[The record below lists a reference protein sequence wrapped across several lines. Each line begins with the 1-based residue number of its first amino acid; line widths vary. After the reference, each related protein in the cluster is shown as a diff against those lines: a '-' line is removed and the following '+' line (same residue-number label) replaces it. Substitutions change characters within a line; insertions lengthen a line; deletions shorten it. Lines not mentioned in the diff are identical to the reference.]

1 MNRIWRLTLA
11 PTAIALLAGC
21 ASLGIDEAL
30 DTTNRDLR
38 AFTGGELTLARD
50 AVEHARRQAL
60 SQQLLA
66 QPLSQH
72 DAVQLALANSPAV
85 QALLAERWA
94 DLATARQAGRLPN
107 PVFSFER
114 MRLGSELELG
124 RLLSFGLIDLVLL
137 PQRATQ
143 AAAQAQ
149 LARIQLGSDVV
160 DQVTQVRQAWVRAV
174 AAQQALQYAAQ
185 VQQSAEASAELARR
199 MQRVGNFSRLQ
210 RARQQVFYADATS
223 RLAIAQQ
230 GAVATREALVRA
242 LGLDNAQAA
251 ALRLPERLPDLPA
264 APRTPQDVTA
274 AASDQRLDL
283 QLARAQLDQAGRA
296 QGIGRIASFVD
307 VEAGVRRDTVFDA
320 ADGSRGTRRG
330 FELDIRLPLFDWGG
344 ARRDA
349 LGAQALA
356 AAHRYDAT
364 ARNAASQLREGY
376 AAYRTAWDLARH
388 ARDELVPLHQT
399 IADENLLRYNG
410 MLIGVFELLAE
421 ARGQVASVTRAIE
434 AQQQFWLADAA
445 LTAQLI
451 GRPAGAAN
459 PLPAAS
465 APAAAAA
472 AH

>member
-1 MNRIWRLTLA
+1 L
-11 PTAIALLAGC
+11 
-21 ASLGIDEAL
+21 
-30 DTTNRDLR
+30 
-38 AFTGGELTLARD
+38 
-50 AVEHARRQAL
+50 
-60 SQQLLA
+60 
-66 QPLSQH
+66 
-72 DAVQLALANSPAV
+72 
-85 QALLAERWA
+85 
-94 DLATARQAGRLPN
+94 
-107 PVFSFER
+107 
-114 MRLGSELELG
+114 
-124 RLLSFGLIDLVLL
+124 
-137 PQRATQ
+137 
-143 AAAQAQ
+143 
-149 LARIQLGSDVV
+149 QLGSDVV
-160 DQVTQVRQAWVRAV
+160 DHVTQVRQAWVRAV
-174 AAQQALQYAAQ
+174 AAQQALHYAAQ

-223 RLAIAQQ
+223 QLAIAQQ
-230 GAVATREALVRA
+230 GVVATREALVRA
-242 LGLDNAQAA
+242 LGLDDAQAA
-251 ALRLPERLPDLPA
+251 ALRLPERLPDLPT
-264 APRTPQDVTA
+264 APRTPQDVA
-274 AASDQRLDL
+274 AAATDQRLDL
-283 QLARAQLDQAGRA
+283 QLARAQLDQAGVT
-296 QGIGRIASFVD
+296 QGIGRLASVVD

-330 FELDIRLPLFDWGG
+330 FELDIRLPVFDWGG

-349 LGAQALA
+349 LGAQAMA

-388 ARDELVPLHQT
+388 TRDELVPLHQT

-451 GRPAGAAN
+451 GRPTGAAN
-459 PLPAAS
+459 PIPSAS